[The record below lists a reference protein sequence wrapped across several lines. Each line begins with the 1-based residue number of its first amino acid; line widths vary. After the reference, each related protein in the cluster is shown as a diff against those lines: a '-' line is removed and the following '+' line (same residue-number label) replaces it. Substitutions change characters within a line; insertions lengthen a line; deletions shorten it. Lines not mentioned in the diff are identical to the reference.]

1 MFAYLLKSYNHTV
14 QGPDRVLCHISYTSY
29 SRYIV
34 HIQEWYESYGRA
46 GLYLGPWKP
55 TGFKAISKR
64 CPCHVGFSCD
74 VFLHVFCCRDKDTF
88 GISQVNQYCIWTSS
102 SLRED
107 MSSTNHLNPPESVP
121 EEHWMWSLNHQTTSQ
136 NHQNN
141 ASSNLPLQRALKFM
155 SYILHLQ
162 WLQKMIGINHPDDK
176 RVKTWLIWCIRYT
189 VPSITPTSQTHEKKH
204 NLDFQVVSM
213 AANMKTF
220 GGGFAYLYMFVVGV
234 MFICWFHLVVVGL
247 TCLYLCFFVKISIWW
262 KNTPLHGGSST

>member
-1 MFAYLLKSYNHTV
+1 MIMFAYLLKSYNHTV
-14 QGPDRVLCHISYTSY
+14 QGPHRVLCLISYTSY

-64 CPCHVGFSCD
+64 GPCHLGFSCD

-107 MSSTNHLNPPESVP
+107 MSSKESLDSSWKWAGRTLKSKSP
-121 EEHWMWSLNHQTTSQ
+121 NNKPKTTK
-136 NHQNN
+136 NN
-141 ASSNLPLQRALKFM
+141 ASSPQF
-155 SYILHLQ
+155 IQ
-162 WLQKMIGINHPDDK
+162 
-176 RVKTWLIWCIRYT
+176 
-189 VPSITPTSQTHEKKH
+189 H

-213 AANMKTF
+213 AAKMKTF
-220 GGGFAYLYMFVVGV
+220 RIFICLWLFVVGF
-234 MFICWFHLVVVGL
+234 MFICWFYLVVVGF
-247 TCLYLCFFVKISIWW
+247 TCLYVCCFCEHLYLVE
-262 KNTPLHGGSST
+262 KNKLLHGGSST